1 MASDVSKYQD
11 RLDRVINYIY
21 ENLDEDIDLT
31 LLAEVACL
39 SPYHWHRVYRAMK
52 GESIVATVK
61 RLRLHRAAAQLA
73 NTKMPLDKVI
83 SRSGYGSASAF
94 SRAFSD
100 RYGMPPAKF
109 RERGRPSNLFS
120 SVTEGNA
127 QMHQV
132 EIKRSDEMVLVG
144 LFHQG
149 PYHEIGKAFEKLNV
163 FGRSEG
169 LMGPDMRSFGV
180 YFDDPDIVS
189 TSELNSFAGIVE
201 THETYPEAP
210 FERVQFGGGRFAV
223 MRFKGPYAELP
234 SAYHWFYGTW
244 LVQSEQ
250 ILRDAPCLEA
260 YLNNPREVAPSE
272 LLTEIYMPIE

>member
-1 MASDVSKYQD
+1 MAVNKIKYQD

-21 ENLDEDIDLT
+21 DHLDEDIDLNR
-31 LLAEVACL
+31 LAEIACL
-39 SPYHWHRVYRAMK
+39 SPYHWHRVYRGMK

-61 RLRLHRAAAQLA
+61 RLRLHRAATQLA
-73 NTKMPLDKVI
+73 NTKLPLERVI

-109 RERGRPSNLFS
+109 RECGRPSNLIQF
-120 SVTEGNA
+120 VAEGNA
-127 QMHQV
+127 QMHEV
-132 EIKRSDEMVLVG
+132 EIKRLDEMVLVG

-149 PYHEIGKAFEKLNV
+149 SYHEIGKAFEKLNV
-163 FGRSEG
+163 FGRAKG

-180 YFDDPDIVS
+180 YFDDPDVVE
-189 TSELNSFAGIVE
+189 TGELNSFAGIVE
-201 THETYPEAP
+201 TQETFPEDP
-210 FERVQFGGGRFAV
+210 FERVQFSGGRFAV
-223 MRFKGPYAELP
+223 MRFKGPYAQLP

-244 LVQSEQ
+244 LVQTEQ

-260 YLNNPREVAPSE
+260 YLNDPREVAPSD
-272 LLTEIYMPIE
+272 LLTDIFMPIE